1 MCIMHI
7 REFYSGRWCLPLT
20 MPNLRGF
27 KTPNSFKLFLSERL
41 LPGTLGRGSH
51 GDAMFLDTVWIY
63 APVAL
68 LGGGAIAMLYFLDVH
83 SLDIFFW
90 GSFGWGCSRGGKFI
104 ETIPQRGTSWEAG
117 SPVSGDLMDDGPNQR
132 YNPHHISPS
141 LDLCSVCIPTRTHT
155 NVLQDMTG
163 TFCRSSFMYLSKL

>member
-1 MCIMHI
+1 MHI

-41 LPGTLGRGSH
+41 LPGTLGRGSP

-90 GSFGWGCSRGGKFI
+90 GSFLLGLLWLGLLQGGEI
-104 ETIPQRGTSWEAG
+104 
-117 SPVSGDLMDDGPNQR
+117 
-132 YNPHHISPS
+132 H
-141 LDLCSVCIPTRTHT
+141 
-155 NVLQDMTG
+155 
-163 TFCRSSFMYLSKL
+163 